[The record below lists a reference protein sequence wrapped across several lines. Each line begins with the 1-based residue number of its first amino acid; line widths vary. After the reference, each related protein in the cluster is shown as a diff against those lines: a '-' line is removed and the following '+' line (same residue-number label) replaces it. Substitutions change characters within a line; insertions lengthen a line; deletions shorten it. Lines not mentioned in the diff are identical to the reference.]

1 MTALT
6 APRATPEKQSPRTR
20 LVPLLANAKVYQGGM
35 VQIAA
40 SGCGVAAVATAANV
54 TIGRAKATV
63 DNTGGANGAQSVEV
77 ERGVFYYANSAG
89 GDLITRTEIN
99 KTIYV
104 VDDQTVAKTDNSGA
118 RPAAGTCYD
127 VDAQGVWVRFN

>member
-1 MTALT
+1 MAALT
-6 APRATPEKQSPRTR
+6 APRATPEKLSPRTR
-20 LVPLLANAKVYQGGM
+20 NVPLLANAKVYQGGM

-40 SGCGVAAVATAANV
+40 SGFAVAAVATAANV
-54 TIGRAKATV
+54 TIGIAKDTV
-63 DNTGGANGAQSVEV
+63 DNSGGANGAATVDV
-77 ERGVFYYANSAG
+77 DRGVFRFANSAS
-89 GDLITRTEIN
+89 GDLITRSEIG
-99 KTIYV
+99 KTVYV